1 MIWAMILLGWILDS
15 AGPSPIF
22 RSVGAVISTTILFG
36 YPFLLIFGFPAQYSS
51 NAARRLSIL
60 SLSVLGLI
68 CITSLIYDPSE
79 PENQITGSWI
89 KFIIGVPIDVFV
101 FAPFFVATHILGQAR
116 RSLGV
121 YKPLD
126 SIGAWVSL
134 FFFAFGGVFFLP
146 PECCISGAIA
156 RRPWTNEYTHRP
168 PRHRLIYLLQF
179 LCGQKADI
187 DRRLKR
193 VDSSVS

>member
-1 MIWAMILLGWILDS
+1 MSSALLWFSRKSPSAVFAMIWAMILLGWILDS

-22 RSVGAVISTTILFG
+22 RSVGAVISTTIFFG

-51 NAARRLSIL
+51 RAARRLSIL

-68 CITSLIYDPSE
+68 YIASLMYDPSA

-89 KFIIGVPIDVFV
+89 KFIIGVPIDVLV
-101 FAPFFVATHILGQAR
+101 FAPFFVPSHILGQAR

-134 FFFAFGGVFFLP
+134 FFCAFGGVFFL
-146 PECCISGAIA
+146 
-156 RRPWTNEYTHRP
+156 HRNVASAVQSLADLGQVSTP
-168 PRHRLIYLLQF
+168 IGHR
-179 LCGQKADI
+179 DT
-187 DRRLKR
+187 
-193 VDSSVS
+193 V